1 MANLNLSANSTPL
14 AITQAKLD
22 IQQIDYISV
31 VSINEMFN
39 ISVVIIDSQSRLQ
52 IGNIQW
58 RNFTWLASVSLYN
71 LPEFNSN
78 GTLNKTD
85 TSSIIIDISTGTI
98 IATNLI
104 INTIGMY
111 LIKVQLISSNNEYNL
126 SLISNGILVKAS
138 SSKMKLFSFIL
149 IFKTKKKHF
158 IFKLLLKL
166 KLVIQHRML
175 HLMEIMMHFKQ
186 LVY

>member
-1 MANLNLSANSTPL
+1 MSNLNLSANSTSL
-14 AITQAKLD
+14 TITNAQLD
-22 IQQIDYISV
+22 VKQIDYISV
-31 VSINEMFN
+31 VSVNEIFN

-52 IGNIQW
+52 IGNLEW
-58 RNFTWLASVSLYN
+58 RNFTWLANVSLYN

-85 TSSIIIDISTGTI
+85 TSSIVIDLSTGTI

-111 LIKVQLISSNNEYNL
+111 LIKVQLISSNNEYDL
-126 SLISNGILVKAS
+126 SLISSGILVKES

-149 IFKTKKKHF
+149 IFKKKF
-158 IFKLLLKL
+158 LF
-166 KLVIQHRML
+166 
-175 HLMEIMMHFKQ
+175 FS
-186 LVY
+186 YA